1 LFYVG
6 ERPRYGLDVSG
17 SCFSAH
23 FWPGHKK
30 LRLETGVYFV
40 MIRSCIPDP
49 VNSGKEHARVCFV
62 IKVARGAGSRP
73 DEASEWGDG
82 EACLGGHTEVDCLGM
97 IFFFSLSKHIHLCT

>member
-73 DEASEWGDG
+73 DEARQASGVMAKLVWEVTPKWT
-82 EACLGGHTEVDCLGM
+82 ALG
-97 IFFFSLSKHIHLCT
+97 